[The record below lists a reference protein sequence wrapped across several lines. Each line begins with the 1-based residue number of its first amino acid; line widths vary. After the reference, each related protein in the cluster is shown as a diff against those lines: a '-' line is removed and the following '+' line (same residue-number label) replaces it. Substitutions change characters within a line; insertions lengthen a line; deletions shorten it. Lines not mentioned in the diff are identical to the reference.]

1 MSDPQAGSRGRQ
13 TFSYSWVIL
22 ATGFCIMV
30 LSSGLN
36 MSFGVFVRTLINDYG
51 WTTSMVSLT
60 YSIFMISAGVASFTA
75 GRIADRCSPRL
86 VFLGG
91 SFIYGLGIL
100 LASQTTSLLHL
111 YLFYGVMA
119 GIGNSPMNIIAT
131 MTVSRWFSKAQGLAM
146 GILNSGTGAGP
157 AIFGPLAG
165 YLIITYGWKDS
176 YIILGLTAWGI
187 ALGAFILLRNDPR
200 DIGARPYGEEAN
212 GARQSK
218 ASRAAAMEGAPTKV
232 WQFREIVRTRT
243 FWELSIVHFACC
255 VCHAIP
261 LLHIVP
267 YAEQVGLSKLSAA
280 WILGISG
287 ITSFGGRIFW
297 GMYADRRGTKPA
309 FVMSTFAQALM
320 MIWVIEARHP
330 FMFYLWA
337 TVWGFGY
344 GGVMPPY
351 ALFVKQYY
359 GMAAF
364 GVTYG
369 AIMVAAQL
377 GMAGGGLLAG
387 LLYDF
392 SGSYTSSWILSV
404 VSGLVTAFVAMD
416 LKAPSQ
422 VSVPAVQVSP
432 QRLSS
437 TAREPLD
444 TPLPH
449 PDRASALRR

>member
-1 MSDPQAGSRGRQ
+1 MPDPMLGPRGRQ
-13 TFSYSWVIL
+13 PFSYSWVIL

-51 WTTSMVSLT
+51 WTTSMVSMT

-75 GRIADRCSPRL
+75 GRLADRFSPRL
-86 VFLGG
+86 IFLAG
-91 SFIYGLGIL
+91 SVTYGLGIL

-176 YIILGLTAWGI
+176 YIILGLMAWGI
-187 ALGAFILLRNDPR
+187 ALSAFALLRNDPQ
-200 DIGARPYGEEAN
+200 DIGARPYGEEVDGTGPSPA
-212 GARQSK
+212 G
-218 ASRAAAMEGAPTKV
+218 RALVMEGTPTKI

-287 ITSFGGRIFW
+287 ATSFAGRIFW

-330 FMFYLWA
+330 VMLYVWA
-337 TVWGFGY
+337 TVWGFSY

-377 GMAGGGLLAG
+377 GMAGGGLVAG
-387 LLYDF
+387 LLYDL

-416 LKAPSQ
+416 LKAPSRAAA
-422 VSVPAVQVSP
+422 PAERASS

-437 TAREPLD
+437 TTPVPLE
-444 TPLPH
+444 TPPANS
-449 PDRASALRR
+449 DRASALLH

>member
-1 MSDPQAGSRGRQ
+1 MSEVGEKPPSRQ
-13 TFSYSWVIL
+13 PFSYSWVIL

-36 MSFGVFVRTLINDYG
+36 MSFGVFLRTLVHDYG

-75 GRIADRCSPRL
+75 GRLADRYSPRL

-91 SFIYGLGIL
+91 GLIYGLGIL
-100 LASQTTSLLHL
+100 LASQTSTIWHL

-131 MTVSRWFSKAQGLAM
+131 MSVSRWFSKAQGLAM

-176 YIILGLTAWGI
+176 YIILGLTAWAI
-187 ALGAFILLRNDPR
+187 ALGSFTLLRNDPR
-200 DIGARPYGEEAN
+200 DIGARPYGDDAEAA
-212 GARQSK
+212 GTPRS
-218 ASRAAAMEGAPTKV
+218 SRTLDMPSAPSQI
-232 WQFREIVRTRT
+232 WQFRDIVRTRT
-243 FWELSIVHFACC
+243 FWELAVLHFSCC

-280 WILGISG
+280 WVLGMSG
-287 ITSFGGRIFW
+287 VSSFVGRIFW
-297 GMYADRRGTKPA
+297 GVFADRHGAKSA
-309 FVMSTFAQALM
+309 FVVSTFAQALM
-320 MIWVIEARHP
+320 MIWVIDARHP
-330 FMFYLWA
+330 LMFYFWA

-377 GMAGGGLLAG
+377 GMAGGGLVAG
-387 LLYDF
+387 LLYDV
-392 SGSYTSSWILSV
+392 SGSYTSSWILSI

-416 LKAPSQ
+416 LRAPSP
-422 VSVPAVQVSP
+422 VSAPAESMSAHGIN
-432 QRLSS
+432 SS
-437 TAREPLD
+437 TPMPSDPRP
-444 TPLPH
+444 TH
-449 PDRASALRR
+449 VDRTSVVSR

>member
-1 MSDPQAGSRGRQ
+1 MSDPPAGSRGRQ
-13 TFSYSWVIL
+13 PFSYSWVIL
-22 ATGFCIMV
+22 ATGFGIMV

-36 MSFGVFVRTLINDYG
+36 MSFGVFVRTLIQDYG
-51 WTTSMVSLT
+51 WTTSMISLT

-75 GRIADRCSPRL
+75 GRLADRFSPRL
-86 VFLGG
+86 VFLVG
-91 SFIYGLGIL
+91 SIIYGLGIL

-111 YLFYGVMA
+111 YLFYGVLA

-165 YLIITYGWKDS
+165 YLIVTYGWKDS
-176 YIILGLTAWGI
+176 YVILGLMAWGI
-187 ALGAFILLRNDPR
+187 ALSAFVVLRNDPR
-200 DIGARPYGEEAN
+200 DIGARPYGDEAD
-212 GARQSK
+212 GAKSSP
-218 ASRAAAMEGAPTKV
+218 AGRAAMLESAPPRI
-232 WQFREIVRTRT
+232 WQFREIVHTRT

-287 ITSFGGRIFW
+287 MTSFAGRIFW

-330 FMFYLWA
+330 VMFYVWA

-377 GMAGGGLLAG
+377 GMASGGLVAG
-387 LLYDF
+387 LLYDL

-416 LKAPSQ
+416 LKAPARAAA
-422 VSVPAVQVSP
+422 PAERASSP
-432 QRLSS
+432 RLSS
-437 TAREPLD
+437 TAQQPLA
-444 TPLPH
+444 TPQP
-449 PDRASALRR
+449 PSDRASVLLR

>member
-1 MSDPQAGSRGRQ
+1 MFDPTAGSRGRQ
-13 TFSYSWVIL
+13 PFSYSWVIL

-36 MSFGVFVRTLINDYG
+36 MSFGVFVRTLIQDYG

-75 GRIADRCSPRL
+75 GRLADRFSPRL
-86 VFLGG
+86 VFLAG
-91 SFIYGLGIL
+91 SIIYGLGIL

-165 YLIITYGWKDS
+165 YLIVTYGWKDS
-176 YIILGLTAWGI
+176 YVILGLMAWGI
-187 ALGAFILLRNDPR
+187 ALSAFVVLRNDPR
-200 DIGARPYGEEAN
+200 DIGARPYGDEAD
-212 GARQSK
+212 GAK
-218 ASRAAAMEGAPTKV
+218 PAPAGRAAMMESAPPRI

-287 ITSFGGRIFW
+287 MTSFAGRIFW

-330 FMFYLWA
+330 VMLYVWA

-377 GMAGGGLLAG
+377 GMASGGLVAG
-387 LLYDF
+387 LLYDL

-416 LKAPSQ
+416 LKAPARAAAPAEGASSQ
-422 VSVPAVQVSP
+422 RPGP
-432 QRLSS
+432 
-437 TAREPLD
+437 TARQPLE
-444 TPLPH
+444 TPQP
-449 PDRASALRR
+449 PSDRASVLLR

>member
-1 MSDPQAGSRGRQ
+1 MPDPSVKAASRQ

-22 ATGFCIMV
+22 ATGFFIMV

-36 MSFGVFVRTLINDYG
+36 MSFGVFIRTLIQDYG

-75 GRIADRCSPRL
+75 GRLGDRFSPRL

-100 LASQTTSLLHL
+100 LASQTSTIWHL
-111 YLFYGVMA
+111 YVFYGVMA

-165 YLIITYGWKDS
+165 YLIVTYGWQDS
-176 YIILGLTAWGI
+176 YIILGLTAWAI
-187 ALGAFILLRNDPR
+187 ALSAFALLRNDPR
-200 DIGARPYGEEAN
+200 DIGARAYGDEAVT
-212 GARQSK
+212 G
-218 ASRAAAMEGAPTKV
+218 SRARGDRVPEAPASGGRV
-232 WQFREIVRTRT
+232 WQFRDIVRTRT

-267 YAEQVGLSKLSAA
+267 YAEQMGLSKLSAA

-287 ITSFGGRIFW
+287 VTSFAGRIFW

-309 FVMSTFAQALM
+309 FVLSTFAQALM

-330 FMFYLWA
+330 VMFYVWA

-377 GMAGGGLLAG
+377 GMAGGGLIAG
-387 LLYDF
+387 VLYDL
-392 SGSYTSSWILSV
+392 SGSYTSSWMLSV
-404 VSGLVTAFVAMD
+404 VAGLITAFVAMD
-416 LKAPSQ
+416 LKAPLRPPAPAEPALPHGISVTTQ
-422 VSVPAVQVSP
+422 VPS
-432 QRLSS
+432 
-437 TAREPLD
+437 D
-444 TPLPH
+444 TPPAH
-449 PDRASALRR
+449 ADRASVVLR

>member
-1 MSDPQAGSRGRQ
+1 MSDPPAGSRGRQ
-13 TFSYSWVIL
+13 PFSYSWVIL
-22 ATGFCIMV
+22 ATGFGIMV

-36 MSFGVFVRTLINDYG
+36 MSFGVFVRTLIQDYG
-51 WTTSMVSLT
+51 WTTSMISLT

-75 GRIADRCSPRL
+75 GRLADRFSPRL
-86 VFLGG
+86 VFLVG
-91 SFIYGLGIL
+91 SIIYGLGIL

-111 YLFYGVMA
+111 YLFYGVLA

-165 YLIITYGWKDS
+165 YLIVTYGWKDS
-176 YIILGLTAWGI
+176 YVILGLMAWGI
-187 ALGAFILLRNDPR
+187 ALSAFVVLRNDPR
-200 DIGARPYGEEAN
+200 DIGARPYGDEAD
-212 GARQSK
+212 GAKSSP
-218 ASRAAAMEGAPTKV
+218 AGRAAMLESAPPRI
-232 WQFREIVRTRT
+232 WQFREIVHTRT

-287 ITSFGGRIFW
+287 MTSFAGRIFW

-330 FMFYLWA
+330 VMFYVWA

-377 GMAGGGLLAG
+377 GMASGGLVAG
-387 LLYDF
+387 LLYDL

-416 LKAPSQ
+416 LKAPARAAA
-422 VSVPAVQVSP
+422 PAERSSSP
-432 QRLSS
+432 RLSS
-437 TAREPLD
+437 TTQQPLA
-444 TPLPH
+444 TPQP
-449 PDRASALRR
+449 PSDRASVPLR

>member
-1 MSDPQAGSRGRQ
+1 MADPGEKDRARPRFFYG
-13 TFSYSWVIL
+13 WVIL
-22 ATGFCIMV
+22 GTSFSIMV

-36 MSFGVFVRTLINDYG
+36 MSFGVFLRTLIHDYG
-51 WTTSMVSLT
+51 WTTSMLSLT
-60 YSIFMISAGVASFTA
+60 YSIFMIAAGIASFTA
-75 GRIADRCSPRL
+75 GRLADRFSPRL

-91 SFIYGLGIL
+91 GLIYGLGIL
-100 LASQTTSLLHL
+100 LTSQTTMIWHL

-131 MTVSRWFSKAQGLAM
+131 MAVSRWFSKAQGLAM

-157 AIFGPLAG
+157 AIFGPLAA
-165 YLIITYGWKDS
+165 YLIITYGWQDS

-187 ALGAFILLRNDPR
+187 ALSAFVFLRNDPG
-200 DIGARPYGEEAN
+200 DMGMQPYGE
-212 GARQSK
+212 GAGPHAKS
-218 ASRAAAMEGAPTKV
+218 AWAAGVVGAGGKI
-232 WQFREIVRTRT
+232 WQFRDIARTRT
-243 FWELSIVHFACC
+243 FWELAILHFACC

-267 YAEQVGLSKLSAA
+267 YAEQMGLSKLSAA
-280 WILGISG
+280 WVLGITG
-287 ITSFGGRIFW
+287 VTSFAGRIFW
-297 GMYADRRGTKPA
+297 GVLADRQGVKPA

-320 MIWVIEARHP
+320 MIWVIGARHP
-330 FMFYLWA
+330 LMFYIWA

-364 GVTYG
+364 GATYG
-369 AIMVAAQL
+369 AIMVAASV
-377 GMAGGGLLAG
+377 GMAGGGLIAG

-404 VSGLVTAFVAMD
+404 AAGLVTAFVAMD
-416 LKAPSQ
+416 LRT
-422 VSVPAVQVSP
+422 PA
-432 QRLSS
+432 
-437 TAREPLD
+437 
-444 TPLPH
+444 
-449 PDRASALRR
+449 RASAPAGHPLNHDLSSQSQAPADVLATVRDRDVASAR

>member
-1 MSDPQAGSRGRQ
+1 
-13 TFSYSWVIL
+13 VIL
-22 ATGFCIMV
+22 ATGFAIMV

-75 GRIADRCSPRL
+75 GRLADRISPRL

-91 SFIYGLGIL
+91 SAIYGLGIL
-100 LASQTTSLLHL
+100 LASQTTTLWHL
-111 YLFYGVMA
+111 YVFYGVMA

-165 YLIITYGWKDS
+165 YLIVTYGWKDS
-176 YIILGLTAWGI
+176 YIVLGLMAWGI
-187 ALGAFILLRNDPR
+187 ALSAFFLLRNDPR
-200 DIGARPYGEEAN
+200 DIGARPYGDETD
-212 GARQSK
+212 GKGQVQT
-218 ASRAAAMEGAPTKV
+218 SRARVLDGEPPAV
-232 WQFREIVRTRT
+232 WQFHDIVRTRT

-280 WILGISG
+280 WILGLTG
-287 ITSFGGRIFW
+287 VTSFGGRIFW

-330 FMFYLWA
+330 LMLYVWA

-377 GMAGGGLLAG
+377 GMAGGGLVAG

-404 VSGLVTAFVAMD
+404 VAGLVTAFVAMD
-416 LKAPSQ
+416 LKAPSHA
-422 VSVPAVQVSP
+422 SVPTKPVAP

-437 TAREPLD
+437 TAQ
-444 TPLPH
+444 TPVDGPQAH
-449 PDRASALRR
+449 PDRASIVLR

>member
-1 MSDPQAGSRGRQ
+1 MSEPQTGPRRQ
-13 TFSYSWVIL
+13 RWSYSWVIL
-22 ATGFCIMV
+22 ATGFAIMV

-75 GRIADRCSPRL
+75 GRLADRVSPRL

-91 SFIYGLGIL
+91 SLVYGLGIL
-100 LASQTTSLLHL
+100 LASQTSSLWQL

-165 YLIITYGWKDS
+165 YLIINYGWKDS
-176 YIILGLTAWGI
+176 YIILGLMAWGI
-187 ALGAFILLRNDPR
+187 ALSAFLLLRNDPR
-200 DIGARPYGEEAN
+200 DIGARPYGDE
-212 GARQSK
+212 GDGPQRGGRARLSN
-218 ASRAAAMEGAPTKV
+218 AGPAPV
-232 WQFREIVRTRT
+232 WHFREIVRTRT

-267 YAEQVGLSKLSAA
+267 YAEQMGLSKLSAA
-280 WILGISG
+280 WVLGVTG
-287 ITSFGGRIFW
+287 VTSFGGRIFW

-330 FMFYLWA
+330 LMFYVWA

-387 LLYDF
+387 LLYDL
-392 SGSYTSSWILSV
+392 SGSYTSSWVLSV

-416 LKAPSQ
+416 LKAPS
-422 VSVPAVQVSP
+422 PAS
-432 QRLSS
+432 
-437 TAREPLD
+437 ARTGLVATRPLD
-444 TPLPH
+444 SPGQMPVDASQAN
-449 PDRASALRR
+449 PDRATIALR

>member
-1 MSDPQAGSRGRQ
+1 MYGPKAHRHDRRP
-13 TFSYSWVIL
+13 FSYSWVIL
-22 ATGFCIMV
+22 ATGFFIMV

-60 YSIFMISAGVASFTA
+60 YSIFMVSAGVASFTA
-75 GRIADRCSPRL
+75 GRLADRISPRL

-91 SFIYGLGIL
+91 SAIYGLGIL
-100 LASQTTSLLHL
+100 LASQTTALWQL

-165 YLIITYGWKDS
+165 YLIVTYGWKDS
-176 YIILGLTAWGI
+176 YIILGFTAWGI
-187 ALGAFILLRNDPR
+187 ALSAFLLLRNDPR
-200 DIGARPYGEEAN
+200 DIGARPYGDEADAE
-212 GARQSK
+212 GQAHT
-218 ASRAAAMEGAPTKV
+218 SRDRVLAGESSHI
-232 WQFREIVRTRT
+232 WQFRDILRTRT

-267 YAEQVGLSKLSAA
+267 YAEQMGLSKLSAA
-280 WILGISG
+280 WILGLSG
-287 ITSFGGRIFW
+287 IASFGGRIFW

-320 MIWVIEARHP
+320 MIWVIETRHP
-330 FMFYLWA
+330 LMFYVWA
-337 TVWGFGY
+337 IVWGFGY

-377 GMAGGGLLAG
+377 GMAGGGLVAG
-387 LLYDF
+387 LLYDL
-392 SGSYTSSWILSV
+392 SGSYTSSWMLSV

-416 LKAPSQ
+416 LKAPSLA
-422 VSVPAVQVSP
+422 SAPAAPQVSP
-432 QRLSS
+432 RRSS
-437 TAREPLD
+437 AAQQPLD
-444 TPLPH
+444 TPPAN
-449 PDRASALRR
+449 PDRASVLLR

>member
-1 MSDPQAGSRGRQ
+1 MSDPPARSGGRQ
-13 TFSYSWVIL
+13 PLSYSWVIL
-22 ATGFCIMV
+22 ATGFCIMM

-36 MSFGVFVRTLINDYG
+36 MSFGVFIRTLVNDYG

-60 YSIFMISAGVASFTA
+60 YSIFMISAGIASFTA
-75 GRIADRCSPRL
+75 GRLADRFSPRL
-86 VFLGG
+86 IFLVG
-91 SFIYGLGIL
+91 SIIYGLGIL

-165 YLIITYGWKDS
+165 YLIVTYGWKDS
-176 YIILGLTAWGI
+176 YLILGLMAWGI
-187 ALGAFILLRNDPR
+187 ALSAFVLLRNDPR
-200 DIGARPYGEEAN
+200 DIGARPYGEEAD
-212 GARQSK
+212 GAAPWK
-218 ASRAAAMEGAPTKV
+218 AGRTPVLEDVPPRI

-267 YAEQVGLSKLSAA
+267 YAEQVGLSKISAA

-287 ITSFGGRIFW
+287 ATSFAGRIFW

-309 FVMSTFAQALM
+309 FVLSTFAQALM

-351 ALFVKQYY
+351 ALFVKEYY

-377 GMAGGGLLAG
+377 GMAGGGLVAG
-387 LLYDF
+387 ILYDL
-392 SGSYTSSWILSV
+392 SGSYTSAWILSV
-404 VSGLVTAFVAMD
+404 MSGLVTAFVAMD
-416 LKAPSQ
+416 LKAPSRAPTPARRTSSPSLGSTPQ
-422 VSVPAVQVSP
+422 VA
-432 QRLSS
+432 
-437 TAREPLD
+437 LD
-444 TPLPH
+444 TPRPQ
-449 PDRASALRR
+449 PDRVSGLLR

>member
-1 MSDPQAGSRGRQ
+1 MSNPTAASRGRQ
-13 TFSYSWVIL
+13 SFSYSWVIL
-22 ATGFCIMV
+22 ATGFGIMV

-60 YSIFMISAGVASFTA
+60 YSIFMLSAGVASFTA
-75 GRIADRCSPRL
+75 GRLADRFSPRL
-86 VFLGG
+86 IFLAG
-91 SFIYGLGIL
+91 SLIYGLGIL

-119 GIGNSPMNIIAT
+119 GIGNSPMNIVAT

-165 YLIITYGWKDS
+165 YLIVTYGWKDS
-176 YIILGLTAWGI
+176 YIILGLMAWGI
-187 ALGAFILLRNDPR
+187 ALSAFMLLRNDPQ
-200 DIGARPYGEEAN
+200 DLGARPYGDE
-212 GARQSK
+212 GAGAG
-218 ASRAAAMEGAPTKV
+218 ASRTSRALVMEGAPTKV
-232 WQFREIVRTRT
+232 WPFREIVRTRT

-287 ITSFGGRIFW
+287 VTSFAGRIFW

-330 FMFYLWA
+330 VMLYVWA
-337 TVWGFGY
+337 TVWGFSY

-377 GMAGGGLLAG
+377 GMASGGLAAG
-387 LLYDF
+387 LLYDL
-392 SGSYTSSWILSV
+392 SGSYTSSWILSI

-422 VSVPAVQVSP
+422 ETTPAERVLS

-437 TAREPLD
+437 T
-444 TPLPH
+444 TPVSLETPQSH
-449 PDRASALRR
+449 SDRASAQLR

>member
-1 MSDPQAGSRGRQ
+1 MSDAHTSPRRQ
-13 TFSYSWVIL
+13 RWSYSWVIL
-22 ATGFCIMV
+22 GTGFAIMV

-36 MSFGVFVRTLINDYG
+36 MSFGVFVRTLISDYG

-60 YSIFMISAGVASFTA
+60 YSIFMVSAGVASFTA
-75 GRIADRCSPRL
+75 GRLADRVSPRL

-91 SFIYGLGIL
+91 GIIYGLGIL
-100 LASQTTSLLHL
+100 LASQTSSLWQL

-165 YLIITYGWKDS
+165 YLIINYGWKDS
-176 YIILGLTAWGI
+176 YIILGLMAWGI
-187 ALGAFILLRNDPR
+187 ALSAFLLLRNDPR
-200 DIGARPYGEEAN
+200 DIGALPYGDEGE
-212 GARQSK
+212 GPKRSG
-218 ASRAAAMEGAPTKV
+218 RALEPNAEPAPV

-243 FWELSIVHFACC
+243 FWELSLVHFACC

-280 WILGISG
+280 WVLGVTG
-287 ITSFGGRIFW
+287 VTSFGGRIFW

-309 FVMSTFAQALM
+309 FVLSTFAQALM

-330 FMFYLWA
+330 LMFYSWA

-387 LLYDF
+387 VLYDL
-392 SGSYTSSWILSV
+392 SGSYTSSWVLSV

-416 LKAPSQ
+416 LKAPTPALVRTGPVVSQ
-422 VSVPAVQVSP
+422 SLGSPEQMPA
-432 QRLSS
+432 
-437 TAREPLD
+437 D
-444 TPLPH
+444 TSH
-449 PDRASALRR
+449 SDRASIALR